1 MSRTRRELIQQL
13 VSREH
18 ETAHRQAQARV
29 PEVLGAVRAQGPV
42 GSSRVQLALYKNDL
56 DSIEQVLQKRI
67 GAEREVPPG
76 ADAAGAAPWVE
87 DAENDIRALVDAEFG
102 WLEERAREWAARHG
116 AGAPDFERLFRAQIY
131 QDRARLLAFYLRELR
146 ILENERQMAAET
158 RPPAGERPTERLTER
173 RHVASGF
180 LRDAKPQADECDAVT
195 GLYDRRILNE
205 DLPRALAIA
214 TREGVPV
221 ACLVM
226 DLDDFKSVNELHG
239 HDRGDEVLRG
249 VAAHLHAI
257 VRGRGRAYRW
267 GGGDELVAVLMNATA
282 AEAVAAGERMRT
294 AVAAHRFESI
304 GRSVTLSIG
313 LAAYPEGGADA
324 AALRA
329 HADDALRAAKRG
341 GKNRVVAYA
350 MPESS

>member
-1 MSRTRRELIQQL
+1 MSRTRRDLIQQL
-13 VSREH
+13 VSRER

-29 PEVLGAVRAQGPV
+29 HEVQGGVAAQGPAR
-42 GSSRVQLALYKNDL
+42 SSRLQLALYKNDL
-56 DSIEQVLQKRI
+56 DAIEQVLQRRV
-67 GAEREVPPG
+67 GAERELP
-76 ADAAGAAPWVE
+76 AAPDEAGDATWVE
-87 DAENDIRALVDAEFG
+87 DAENDIRAVVEDEFG
-102 WLEERAREWAARHG
+102 WLEERAREWAGRHG

-158 RPPAGERPTERLTER
+158 RPPAGERLTER

-180 LRDAKPQADECDAVT
+180 LRDAKPQPDECDAVT
-195 GLYDRRILNE
+195 GLYDRRVLND

-214 TREGVPV
+214 AREGVPV

-226 DLDDFKSVNELHG
+226 DLDDFKSINELFG

-249 VAAHLHAI
+249 VAAHLHTI
-257 VRGRGRAYRW
+257 TRGRGRAYRW

-282 AEAVAAGERMRT
+282 SEALAAGERMRS

-304 GRSVTLSIG
+304 GRAVTVSIG
-313 LAAYPEGGADA
+313 VAAYPEGGADA
-324 AALRA
+324 AALRG
-329 HADDALRAAKRG
+329 HADDALRGAKRA
-341 GKNRVVAYA
+341 GKNRVVVYA
-350 MPESS
+350 APEPG

>member
-1 MSRTRRELIQQL
+1 MSQTRRDLIQQL
-13 VSREH
+13 VSRER

-29 PEVLGAVRAQGPV
+29 PEIVGAVRAQGAA
-42 GSSRVQLALYKNDL
+42 GSSRLQLALYKNDL
-56 DSIEQVLQKRI
+56 DAIEQILQKRV
-67 GAEREVPPG
+67 GAERELAPAP
-76 ADAAGAAPWVE
+76 DDAGASAWVE
-87 DAENDIRALVDAEFG
+87 DADSDIRAIVEGEFA
-102 WLEERAREWAARHG
+102 WLEERAREWAGRHG

-158 RPPAGERPTERLTER
+158 RPTGGERLTER
-173 RHVASGF
+173 RHIASGF
-180 LRDAKPQADECDAVT
+180 LRDAKPQPDECDAVT

-214 TREGVPV
+214 AREGVPV
-221 ACLVM
+221 ACMVM
-226 DLDDFKSVNELHG
+226 DLDDFKSVNEIHG

-249 VAAHLHAI
+249 VGAHLHAI
-257 VRGRGRAYRW
+257 ARGRGRAYRW
-267 GGGDELVAVLMNATA
+267 GGGDELVAVFMNATA
-282 AEAVAAGERMRT
+282 DEAVAAAERMRS

-304 GRSVTLSIG
+304 GRSVTVSIG
-313 LAAYPEGGADA
+313 VAAYPEGGADA

-329 HADDALRAAKRG
+329 HADDALRVAKRA

-350 MPESS
+350 APESS